1 MTSCASTCDI
11 NLMRKG
17 DSAESALNRV
27 LRDLSLPIST
37 YIFAVMTAEKA
48 KNIQASWAKAKSS
61 HPD

>member
-1 MTSCASTCDI
+1 
-11 NLMRKG
+11 MRKG